1 MKNKTAMQYL
11 CENMPNL
18 SELPYEVRLN
28 IKDAFLRAIE
38 MEEMQIVKAFSRGY
52 LIGEDN
58 ILESDANE
66 VGKEY
71 FKKTYGKK

>member
-1 MKNKTAMQYL
+1 MKDKTAMQYL

-18 SELPYEVRLN
+18 SELPYEVRLD
-28 IKDAFLRAIE
+28 IRDAFLRAID
-38 MEEMQIVKAFSRGY
+38 MEERQIVKAYSSGY

-66 VGKEY
+66 VAKEY
-71 FKKTYGKK
+71 FKETYGKK